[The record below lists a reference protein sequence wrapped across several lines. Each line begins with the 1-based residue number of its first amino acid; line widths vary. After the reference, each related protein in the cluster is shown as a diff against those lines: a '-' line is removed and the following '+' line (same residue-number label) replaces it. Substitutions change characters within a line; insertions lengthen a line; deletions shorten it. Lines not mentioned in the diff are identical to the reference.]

1 MSPNF
6 FAYWG
11 KASPAQEGA
20 DRFHLLALHSLDVA
34 ACGHHLLQLPQFS
47 LAPLAADLGWPLPTV
62 ERLAVF
68 FLALHDLGKFARAFQ
83 GLVPGLS
90 SALVSADP
98 RKRYE
103 LRHDTLGWLL
113 WTQALASDFPQQAL
127 PFSDDAFWSVWVKAV
142 VGHHGKPPL
151 ESEAG
156 GLLALEWRRFFL
168 QEDLR
173 AAQAF
178 VQAVLPLLLPAD
190 LSALLRDEFTD
201 PQERTLRR
209 HSWRLAGVAVLA
221 DWLGSNQAHFPYV
234 SAAPNLH
241 SYWSEQALPQAEQ
254 AVQQAGLQV
263 QAVRHWA
270 AQPLALF
277 SYLNPPTPL
286 QRHAAELH
294 LQPGPQMFLLEDVT
308 GAGKTEAAL
317 ILTQRLMEAGL
328 AQGLYFALPS
338 MATANQMYRRVGEV
352 YQRLYAATARP
363 SLILAHGARQLM
375 ADFRQSLLQEVEQ
388 ARDQAYGAAEGT
400 ASVQCNQ
407 WLADHRKKAL
417 LADVGVGTL
426 DQCLLAVLPA
436 RHQSLRLLGL
446 SAKVLLVDEVHA
458 YDPYMLTLLKR
469 LLWAHAR
476 QGGSVILLSATLPAS
491 TRGEL
496 MNAYRAGL
504 GLPAEDW
511 PADARYPLVTQV
523 GRSCSVAA
531 VATRPQLVRRVQ
543 VAFVHD
549 EAQAVALLVQA
560 ARQGRCVAWIR
571 NTVGDARRAYQALCA
586 AAPELSVHLF
596 HSRFAMGDRLDIE
609 DRVLSIFGKA
619 AEASSR
625 QGQVLIGTQ
634 VLEQS
639 LDFDVDVMVTDL
651 APIDLV
657 IQRAGRLQRHAREA
671 DGRLATD
678 GQEHRP
684 APVLHLLAPEDLAE
698 PEADWYAALFPQAR
712 YVYPDVGQLWL
723 GARALRA
730 AGAIVSPGQVGEAGA
745 VRSLVEAVYGAED
758 VAIPS
763 ALQRASREQQG
774 KELAHQSQAQFNALQ
789 FDKGYCTDS
798 SAQWDEDTRLPT
810 RLGDETLTVYLA
822 VMGEAGDPTELQ
834 PLRAHEDHAW
844 ESSALRLRATGLQA
858 LAPEWLQRFEAGLAA
873 LRSQSRLL
881 EGDATVLPLAPGA
894 DGVLEGWVLDAQGR
908 RKLLRYDPV
917 LGLCA

>member
-1 MSPNF
+1 MGSDF

-11 KASPAQEGA
+11 KASPAQEGH

-34 ACGHHLLQLPQFS
+34 ACGHHLVQLPQFS
-47 LAPLAADLGWPLPTV
+47 LAPLAEDLAWPLPTV

-90 SALVSADP
+90 PELVSADP

-113 WTQALASDFPQQAL
+113 WTQALASDFPQQTL
-127 PFSDDAFWSVWVKAV
+127 PFSDDPFWDVWIKAV
-142 VGHHGKPPL
+142 VGHHGKPPM
-151 ESEAG
+151 ESGAG

-168 QEDLR
+168 LEDFQ
-173 AAQAF
+173 AAKAF
-178 VQAVLPLLLPAD
+178 VETLLPGLFPAD
-190 LSALLRDEFTD
+190 LSTLLRDEFTD
-201 PQERTLRR
+201 RQERTLRR

-221 DWLGSNQAHFPYV
+221 DWLGSNQAHFPYL
-234 SAAPNLH
+234 SRAPDLM
-241 SYWSEQALPQAEQ
+241 SYWREQALPQASR
-254 AVQQAGLQV
+254 AVQQAGLQ
-263 QAVRHWA
+263 
-270 AQPLALF
+270 AQPVRDWATQPLKLF
-277 SYLNPPTPL
+277 PYLNPPTPL
-286 QRHAAELH
+286 QVHAAEVR
-294 LQPGPQMFLLEDVT
+294 LQEGPQMFLLEDVT

-375 ADFRQSLLQEVEQ
+375 ADFRQSLLQEAEQ
-388 ARDQAYGAAEGT
+388 CRDQAYGRSEST

-469 LLWAHAR
+469 LLLAHAR
-476 QGGSVILLSATLPAS
+476 QGGSVILLSATLPSS
-491 TRGEL
+491 TRDEL
-496 MNAYRAGL
+496 THAYRAGL
-504 GLPAEDW
+504 GLPTEQNPVDG
-511 PADARYPLVTQV
+511 RYPLATQV
-523 GRSCSVAA
+523 GRSTAVAA
-531 VATRPQLVRRVQ
+531 VATRPQLVRRVR
-543 VAFVHD
+543 VDFVHD
-549 EAQAVALLVQA
+549 EARAVALLAQEA
-560 ARQGRCVAWIR
+560 QQGRCVAWIR
-571 NTVGDARRAYQALCA
+571 NTVGDARRAYQALRA
-586 AAPELSVHLF
+586 AAPALSVHLF

-619 AEASSR
+619 ADASVR
-625 QGQVLIGTQ
+625 RGQVLIGTQ

-639 LDFDVDVMVTDL
+639 LDFDVDAMVTDL

-671 DGRLATD
+671 DGRLAVD

-684 APVLHLLAPEDLAE
+684 APVLHLLS
-698 PEADWYAALFPQAR
+698 PEAVADPSPDWYAALFPQAR
-712 YVYPDVGQLWL
+712 YIYPDVGQLWL

-730 AGAIVSPGQVGEAGA
+730 AGVIVSPGQVGEAGA
-745 VRSLVEAVYGAED
+745 VRSLVEAVYAAED
-758 VAIPS
+758 EVVPPP
-763 ALQRASREQQG
+763 LQCASREQQG
-774 KELAHQSQAQFNALQ
+774 KDLAHQSQAQFNALQ
-789 FDKGYCTDS
+789 FDKGYCIDS
-798 SAQWDEDTRLPT
+798 SAQWDEDTRMPT

-822 VMGEAGDPTELQ
+822 VMGEAADPAVLQ
-834 PLRAHEDHAW
+834 PLRAQEDHAW
-844 ESSALRLRATGLQA
+844 EQSALRLMAARLQA
-858 LAPEWLQRFEAGLAA
+858 LAPDWLQRFEVGLAA
-873 LRSQSRLL
+873 LRSQNRLL

-917 LGLCA
+917 LGLCG